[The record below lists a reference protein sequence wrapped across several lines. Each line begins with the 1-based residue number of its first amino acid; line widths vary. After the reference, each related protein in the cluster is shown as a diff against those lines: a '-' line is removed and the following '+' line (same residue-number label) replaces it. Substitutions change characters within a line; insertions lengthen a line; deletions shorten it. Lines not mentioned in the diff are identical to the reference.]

1 MPSPFILGVTGSIGA
16 GKSAVLNILAGHGFE
31 IIDADSVYH
40 RLIAAGGPLV
50 APIRAEF
57 GPDVVAVDGSIDRSA
72 LRAVVFADPAALKRL
87 DEITHPVVIA
97 AIERRIADT
106 AQDRVAVD
114 GIKLVESG
122 MADRCDR
129 VWLIT
134 AADGVRRERLMKRNR
149 LSAAEA
155 DARIAA
161 SPDPTVARARADVV
175 LDNSRTLADLEKAI
189 AHQLQIDPIL
199 SK

>member
-1 MPSPFILGVTGSIGA
+1 MPSPYVLGVTGSIGA

-40 RLIAAGGPLV
+40 QLIAAGGPLV

-57 GPDVVAVDGSIDRSA
+57 GPGVVAADGSIDRSA
-72 LRAVVFADPAALKRL
+72 LRAIVFADPAALKRL
-87 DEITHPVVIA
+87 DEVTHPVVIA
-97 AIERRIADT
+97 AIEQRIADT
-106 AQDRVAVD
+106 ARDRVAVD
-114 GIKLVESG
+114 GVKLVESG
-122 MADRCDR
+122 LADRCDR
-129 VWLIT
+129 VWLVT
-134 AADGVRRERLMKRNR
+134 ADDDVRRERLMKRNG

-175 LDNSRTLADLEKAI
+175 LDNSGTLADLEKAI
-189 AHQLQIDPIL
+189 AHELKIDPLL

>member
-1 MPSPFILGVTGSIGA
+1 MPSPFVLGVTGSIGA

-31 IIDADSVYH
+31 IIDADNVYH
-40 RLIAAGGPLV
+40 QLIAAGGPLV
-50 APIRAEF
+50 APIRGEF
-57 GPDVVAVDGSIDRSA
+57 GPGVVATDGWIDRSA
-72 LRAVVFADPAALKRL
+72 LRAIVFADPAALKRL
-87 DEITHPVVIA
+87 DGVTHPVVIA
-97 AIERRIADT
+97 AIEQRIADT
-106 AQDRVAVD
+106 ARDRVAVD

-122 MADRCDR
+122 LADRCDR
-129 VWLIT
+129 VWLVT
-134 AADGVRRERLMKRNR
+134 ADDGVRRERLMKRNG

-161 SPDPTVARARADVV
+161 SPDPTAARARADVV

-189 AHQLQIDPIL
+189 AHELKIDPLL